1 MNTTASSPHVVLL
14 ELLYTLDDI
23 RRESL
28 KLTSSSHIKKLMG
41 LTIRQASAIARL
53 KIMMDRAPQG
63 VALKTLAQ
71 ELQMTVP
78 ATSLLVET
86 MVNKGVFE
94 RNQNPD
100 DRRAICIRLSTK
112 GRELFDVGF
121 SALERQLDNHSADIS
136 ADELEICAKVT
147 EKLARS
153 ISRNRA
159 R

>member
-1 MNTTASSPHVVLL
+1 MNKTASIPHVVLL

>member
-1 MNTTASSPHVVLL
+1 MNKAANIPHIVLL

-53 KIMMDRAPQG
+53 KMLMTKAPQG

-86 MVNKGVFE
+86 MVGKGVFE

-100 DRRAICIRLSTK
+100 DRRAICIRLSAK
-112 GRELFDVGF
+112 GQELFDVGF
-121 SALERQLDNHSADIS
+121 SALERQLDNHSAEITK
-136 ADELEICAKVT
+136 DELEICRRVS
-147 EKLARS
+147 EKLSRS
-153 ISRNRA
+153 ISRGKSY
-159 R
+159 

>member
-1 MNTTASSPHVVLL
+1 MNKTASIPHVVLL

-53 KIMMDRAPQG
+53 KIMMDKAPQG

>member
-1 MNTTASSPHVVLL
+1 MNKTANIPHIVLL

-53 KIMMDRAPQG
+53 KMLMTKAPQG

-86 MVNKGVFE
+86 MVGKGVFE

-100 DRRAICIRLSTK
+100 DRRAICIRLSAK
-112 GRELFDVGF
+112 GQELFDVGF
-121 SALERQLDNHSADIS
+121 SALERQLDNHSAEITK
-136 ADELEICAKVT
+136 DELEICRRVS
-147 EKLARS
+147 EKLSRS
-153 ISRNRA
+153 ISRGKSY
-159 R
+159 

>member
-1 MNTTASSPHVVLL
+1 MNKTSNIPHIVLL

-28 KLTSSSHIKKLMG
+28 KLTTSSHIKKLMG

-53 KIMMDRAPQG
+53 KMLMTKAPQG
-63 VALKTLAQ
+63 VALKILAQ

-86 MVNKGVFE
+86 MVGKGVFE

-100 DRRAICIRLSTK
+100 DRRAICIRLSAK
-112 GRELFDVGF
+112 GQELFDVGF
-121 SALERQLDNHSADIS
+121 SALERQLDNHSAEITK
-136 ADELEICAKVT
+136 DELEICRRVS
-147 EKLARS
+147 EKLTRS
-153 ISRNRA
+153 LTRGKSY
-159 R
+159 